1 MRQLPFHIL
10 WINHKKKLQRKWGYL
25 WIRCIVH
32 YTGQSNGLRSTT
44 KNNFTNWMANKKQVP
59 DMTPVFFYQISA
71 SESDSFVSI

>member
-10 WINHKKKLQRKWGYL
+10 WINHKKKLQTKWGYL

-44 KNNFTNWMANKKQVP
+44 KNSFTNWMANKKQVP
-59 DMTPVFFYQISA
+59 NMTPVFFYQISA